1 LITDKKFQ
9 EMVKIIISKKLAFI
23 FFLFLLSCSQ
33 GTREIDNI
41 LISVKEHFVPD
52 SRVAI
57 FEVEL
62 LKSADGYQLKGE
74 TDQQNALRA
83 LLDSL
88 DRLQISVLNEVQI
101 LPQKQLNG
109 RHWGLVNIS
118 VCNIRKEPRHSAEL
132 VTQGILGTPVKV
144 FKKKGSW
151 FLIQTPDRYLGWVDG
166 GGIEWL
172 PEHGIEAYIQKEKII
187 FTGIYGFSY
196 QNPEKDSGIISDLTS
211 GNVLFLE
218 EKLDSHYK
226 VSYPDGRL
234 AYVRKSESRSYE
246 EWLSETGFD
255 PDKLTVMANRMLGF
269 PYLWGGTSSKG
280 MDCSGFTKTVYLM
293 NGYVLPRDASQQVN
307 IGTLVDDKMA
317 FEVLKKGDLLF
328 FGRAATDS
336 TDEKVVHVGMWIGD
350 MKFIHASGDI
360 HLSSMDPASDIF
372 DEYNL
377 NRYLRTKRLA
387 GSADEDKLLLKTH
400 GYRIWQ

>member
-1 LITDKKFQ
+1 
-9 EMVKIIISKKLAFI
+9 MVKIVISRKLALVS
-23 FFLFLLSCSQ
+23 FLFLLSCSQ
-33 GTREIDNI
+33 GTHEIDNI
-41 LISVKEHFVPD
+41 LISVKKHFVPD
-52 SRVAI
+52 ARVTI
-57 FEVEL
+57 FDVEL
-62 LKSADGYQLKGE
+62 VKSADGYQLKGE

-101 LPQKQLNG
+101 LPQEQLNG
-109 RHWGLVNIS
+109 RIWGLVNNS

-132 VTQGILGTPVKV
+132 VTQGILGAPVKV

-172 PEHGIEAYIQKEKII
+172 PEQGIEEYIQKEKII
-187 FTGIYGFSY
+187 FTEIYGFSY
-196 QNPEKDSGIISDLTS
+196 QNTEKDSRIISDLTS

-234 AYVRKSESRSYE
+234 AFVRKSESRSYE
-246 EWLSETGFD
+246 KWLSETSFD
-255 PDKLTVMANRMLGF
+255 PGKLTAMAYHMLGF

-280 MDCSGFTKTVYLM
+280 MDCSGFTKTVYQM
-293 NGYVLPRDASQQVN
+293 NGYLLPRDASQQVN

-317 FEVLKKGDLLF
+317 FQVLQKGDLLF

-336 TDEKVVHVGMWIGD
+336 TEEKVVHVGMWIGD

-360 HLSSMDPASDIF
+360 HVSSMDPNSDIF
-372 DEYNL
+372 DEYNR

-387 GSADEDKLLLKTH
+387 GSDDEDKLLVKTH
-400 GYRIWQ
+400 GFSTW

>member
-1 LITDKKFQ
+1 
-9 EMVKIIISKKLAFI
+9 MVKIIISRKLVI
-23 FFLFLLSCSQ
+23 ISFLFLLSCSQ
-33 GTREIDNI
+33 RTYEIESI

-52 SRVAI
+52 TRIGI
-57 FEVEL
+57 FDVEL
-62 LKSADGYQLKGE
+62 VRSGDIFHLKGE
-74 TDQQNALRA
+74 SDQQNALRA

-88 DRLQISVLNEVQI
+88 DRLSISVVNEVEI

-132 VTQGILGTPVKV
+132 VTQGILGVPVKV

-151 FLIQTPDRYLGWVDG
+151 FFIQTPDRYIGWVDG

-172 PEHGIEAYIQKEKII
+172 PEHGIEEYINREKII

-218 EKLDSHYK
+218 EKLDSYYK
-226 VSYPDGRL
+226 VSYPDRRL

-246 EWLSETGFD
+246 EWFSETSFD
-255 PDKLTVMANRMLGF
+255 PVKLTDLAYRMLGF

-280 MDCSGFTKTVYLM
+280 MDCSGFTKTVYYM
-293 NGYVLPRDASQQVN
+293 NGYLLPRDASQQVN
-307 IGTLVDDKMA
+307 IGTLVDEKEA
-317 FEVLKKGDLLF
+317 FKGLQMGDLLF
-328 FGRAATDS
+328 FGRPATDS
-336 TDEKVVHVGMWIGD
+336 TTERVVHVGMWIGD

-360 HLSSMDPASDIF
+360 HVSSMDPNSDIF
-372 DEYNL
+372 DEYNR

-387 GSADEDKLLLKTH
+387 GSDDEGKLLVKTH
-400 GYRIWQ
+400 GFSTW

>member
-1 LITDKKFQ
+1 
-9 EMVKIIISKKLAFI
+9 MVKLGIFRKLVFVS
-23 FFLFLLSCSQ
+23 FLFLISCSQ
-33 GTREIDNI
+33 GIHEIDQI

-52 SRVAI
+52 TRVGI
-57 FEVEL
+57 FDVEL
-62 LKSADGYQLKGE
+62 VKSGDRLQLKGE
-74 TDQQNALRA
+74 TDQENAIKA

-88 DRLQISVLNEVQI
+88 EWLQVRIVNEVEI
-101 LPQKQLNG
+101 LPQEQLSG

-132 VTQGILGTPVKV
+132 VSQGILGTPVKIM
-144 FKKKGSW
+144 KKKGNW

-172 PEHGIEAYIQKEKII
+172 PEAGIEDYLERKKII

-196 QNPEKDSGIISDLTS
+196 ENPKEDSRIISDLTS
-211 GNVLFLE
+211 GNALFLE
-218 EKLDSHYK
+218 EILDAYYK

-234 AYVRKSESRSYE
+234 AYVRRSESKPYE
-246 EWLSETGFD
+246 EWLSEISFD
-255 PDKLTVMANRMLGF
+255 TLKLISVAYSMLGV

-280 MDCSGFTKTVYLM
+280 MDCSGFTKTVYFM
-293 NGYVLPRDASQQVN
+293 NGYLFPRDASQQEG
-307 IGTLVDDKMA
+307 IGTLVDEKKGFD
-317 FEVLKKGDLLF
+317 VLQKGDLLF

-336 TDEKVVHVGMWIGD
+336 ADERIVHVGMWIGD

-360 HLSSMDPASDIF
+360 HVSSMDPASDIF

-377 NRYLRTKRLA
+377 NRYLRAKRLA
-387 GSADEDKLLLKTH
+387 GSDDEGELLVKIRGFST
-400 GYRIWQ
+400 W